1 MMNLDE
7 LKKMVIE
14 TSEET
19 IEDNLPLV
27 MASVEEMMLEKLDS
41 DDVKKDLATWLN
53 RKLNLPVMNEKQ
65 EQKLFESIIDKVQ
78 SFFVVLI
85 HKLFKAVLKK

>member
-41 DDVKKDLATWLN
+41 DDVKKDLATWCN

-85 HKLFKAVLKK
+85 PKLFKAVLKK

>member
-19 IEDNLPLV
+19 INDNLPLV
-27 MASVEEMMLEKLDS
+27 MASVETMMLEKMDS

-65 EQKLFESIIDKVQ
+65 EQKFFESVIDKTQ

-85 HKLFKAVLKK
+85 PKIFKSILKK

>member
-27 MASVEEMMLEKLDS
+27 MASVEEMMLEKMDS

-53 RKLNLPVMNEKQ
+53 KKLNLPVMNEKQ
-65 EQKLFESIIDKVQ
+65 EQKLFESVIDKVQ

-85 HKLFKAVLKK
+85 PKLFKAVLKK